1 MQSTYCLIIKPV
13 KNVWYRLVYKMYGY
27 IGQFMLEYAWD
38 FRRVS
43 FFLLF
48 TFMCCLYPYSN
59 YIFILWNLYFFFF
72 FLVTLSVQK
81 RIFEKN
87 LSPWPEAFRIV
98 CLYLLFFCLIV
109 FCVFGYLTVYS
120 IFLFYFSCS
129 RKIDM
134 LVWPW
139 WKFII
144 LIPLTEWRVEY
155 LISSCHCD
163 YWRI

>member
-1 MQSTYCLIIKPV
+1 MCGTGSYTKCTVTLDSLRWNMPGISGEF
-13 KNVWYRLVYKMYGY
+13 L
-27 IGQFMLEYAWD
+27 F
-38 FRRVS
+38 F
-43 FFLLF
+43 FFLLLCVVCIHIV
-48 TFMCCLYPYSN
+48 T
-59 YIFILWNLYFFFF
+59 IFSFYETCTFFFF
-72 FLVTLSVQK
+72 FGYSLCTKAYIWEEFKSLARGIQ
-81 RIFEKN
+81 N
-87 LSPWPEAFRIV
+87 

>member
-1 MQSTYCLIIKPV
+1 MK
-13 KNVWYRLVYKMYGY
+13 LV
-27 IGQFMLEYAWD
+27 L
-38 FRRVS
+38 
-43 FFLLF
+43 
-48 TFMCCLYPYSN
+48 
-59 YIFILWNLYFFFF
+59 FFF

-134 LVWPW
+134 LVWP
-139 WKFII
+139 
-144 LIPLTEWRVEY
+144 
-155 LISSCHCD
+155 
-163 YWRI
+163 

>member
-13 KNVWYRLVYKMYGY
+13 KNVWYRLVYKMYSY
-27 IGQFMLEYAWD
+27 IGQFTVEYAWD

-72 FLVTLSVQK
+72 FGYSLCTKAYIWEEFKSLASGIQ
-81 RIFEKN
+81 N
-87 LSPWPEAFRIV
+87 